1 MSSELIAK
9 TGPEWMNK
17 SFFTNVIH
25 SVDSKVKFIKFELGA
40 GSKNPDAHVG
50 SSMYRAIITY
60 STSQNEVK
68 TKSVIVKTL
77 PEIYIIESPLF
88 DIEMKMYT
96 NGGPLDQINNLLR
109 SVGEHSKISPEY
121 DYRVLGF
128 N

>member
-1 MSSELIAK
+1 MSSELVAK
-9 TGPEWMNK
+9 AGPEWMNE
-17 SFFTNVIH
+17 SFFTKVIH

-77 PEIYIIESPLF
+77 PESYIIESPVF
-88 DIEMKMYT
+88 DIEMRMYA
-96 NGGPLDQINNLLR
+96 NGGPLDQINHLLH

-121 DYRVLGF
+121 DYCS
-128 N
+128 